1 MKYLA
6 NVYGLEY
13 CIEAATPHDAARLAT
28 ERSLMQGCFDIMDR
42 TIFVDVWHRGDDGDD
57 LDPDFSGSF
66 RVDLKIEKV
75 TYTVTK
81 EDSNSDD

>member
-1 MKYLA
+1 MKYLT

-28 ERSLMQGCFDIMDR
+28 EKSLMQGCFDIMDR
-42 TIFVDVWHRGDDGDD
+42 TIFVDVWNQGGD
-57 LDPDFSGSF
+57 LESDFLGSF

-81 EDSNSDD
+81 EDSNNDDQ